1 MANLEIMGSALVRNA
16 LLNFLAQAIPVLIG
30 IVTIPF
36 FS

>member
-1 MANLEIMGSALVRNA
+1 MANLEIKGSALARNA
-16 LLNFLAQAIPVLIG
+16 LLNFLGQVILVLIG